1 MLRKILY
8 CLRVFVKLFF
18 LAFFAAGTLIMSF
31 IVFPITRLF
40 IRDRLRFQKTCRRM
54 LGATLR
60 FFVRLITVFQII
72 KIRVSDPDRE
82 TLRNL
87 HGAIVV
93 SNHPSFFDSALLIS
107 LQDCTD
113 FIVKSALKSRNVMSL
128 LIRTLYI
135 PNSMKY
141 EEIMARCKENL
152 ASGGTLTL
160 FPEGTRSINGVQN
173 RFKKGAARISLATG
187 CPIVP
192 VYIGGNSKR
201 GLGKGD
207 KFYQVNEN
215 GAYRYEFI
223 VKDAVY
229 PEEFAGLSE
238 PIAAKR
244 FTAKLQEILSDE
256 NNRGAQYE

>member
-1 MLRKILY
+1 MLKKKLLYAYHLLVKLY
-8 CLRVFVKLFF
+8 CLV
-18 LAFFAAGTLIMSF
+18 FFAIGTLIVSL
-31 IVFPITRLF
+31 IVFPIIRLF
-40 IRDRLRFQKTCRRM
+40 VRDKLTFQKTCRR
-54 LGATLR
+54 LLAATLR
-60 FFVRLITVFQII
+60 FFMGMLTFLQLLKVN
-72 KIRVSDPDRE
+72 VSDRE
-82 TLRNL
+82 KLKNLR
-87 HGAIVV
+87 GAIVV

-107 LQDCTD
+107 LQNCTD
-113 FIVKSALKSRNVMSL
+113 FIVKSALSSHNVMSV

-135 PNSMKY
+135 PNSMKW
-141 EEIMARCKENL
+141 EDIMARCKENL

-192 VYIGGNSKR
+192 VYIGGNKKR

-215 GAYRYEFI
+215 DKYRYEFV
-223 VKDAVY
+223 VKEPVY
-229 PEEFAGLSE
+229 PAQFAELTA

-244 FTAKLQEILSDE
+244 YTAKLQEILSDE
-256 NNRGAQYE
+256 NNRGAIYE